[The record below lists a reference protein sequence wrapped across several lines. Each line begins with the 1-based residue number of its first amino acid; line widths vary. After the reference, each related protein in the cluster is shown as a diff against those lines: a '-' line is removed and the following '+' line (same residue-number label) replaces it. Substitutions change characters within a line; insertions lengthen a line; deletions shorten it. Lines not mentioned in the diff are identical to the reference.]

1 MPRSRSFVWIV
12 VGLLGAL
19 VVGVLVGMAIPRPAP
34 TVSIPTAVSL
44 ARPTL
49 PPATAQAEPQP
60 TAVQAAEATAIPV
73 DTAGRTPPRPPGAAL
88 DVALVFVSR
97 QIPPKGSIY
106 MEQANDMPGVG
117 PHSRFR
123 PAAPGRLVVRE
134 ADGSE
139 RVLIDGAQ
147 PSEATL
153 NLIDV
158 NAPDVSYDGST
169 IVFAGLPQGS
179 YENEPARNPGAWRIY
194 SIRTD
199 GSSLRQV
206 TNSDMQLDLAQ
217 FGPAAGGLA
226 PYDDTDPAW
235 LPDGRIVFAS
245 TRWPSFA
252 QYSGVR
258 TTNLHV
264 VRDDGSD
271 LRRITAERN
280 GADRPLIDPLTGR
293 IVYARWWRNQRFA
306 LDDMS
311 TVEDGNG
318 GYKQNNGLS
327 ANRDLQLDGRPEQA
341 DALWRNA
348 WQAAAI
354 NPDGTGLALWTGAT
368 RNEEANHVYG
378 GAFTPDGTL
387 IANYF
392 PMFNMT
398 EAGGFGGLR
407 RYTRGANSYT
417 PVAGVTSLTLDYI
430 QPNSFGIFKGP
441 YASEPAV
448 LPDGRLV
455 FSIAQDERQDYGL
468 YVAEA
473 DGSNPRLL
481 LDSPGTAEL
490 RVRVLA
496 PRTLPPV
503 IPDQIQANASLLPPG
518 AEKPYDQDG
527 TFVFEVLNIYANG
540 PVDLPIVS
548 APPVGS
554 AGTLRFFLDH
564 QRTSPGSFPNLD
576 WPILLGEMPVAPDGY
591 VIKGKLPANLPVFE
605 QLRTPDGRVPRTGG
619 PNADGAAHVAGMNF
633 GRPGEWVR
641 CVGCHAGHSQLPVP
655 ASQKEAQW
663 SNLAPGA
670 QISASSSRDPRYD
683 GGLVDR
689 QVLRGEIWRYWS
701 SQPGQPAA
709 GQWVQ
714 LTFPVPVDVRTVR
727 LYNPRPGDEA
737 ASSLQVRQATVRL
750 YADEAATQEVGAATV
765 RDVQLSGSEATFEEV
780 RARSVR
786 VYLDEVQGSFYGA
799 EVASLAEIEVIARGA
814 P

>member
-1 MPRSRSFVWIV
+1 MPRSRAFVWIV
-12 VGLLGAL
+12 AGLLGAL
-19 VVGVLVGMAIPRPAP
+19 IVGVLVGMAIPRPAP
-34 TVSIPTAVSL
+34 TVSIPTAV
-44 ARPTL
+44 AAVRPTL
-49 PPATAQAEPQP
+49 PPT
-60 TAVQAAEATAIPV
+60 TAEAAPEATPAPAAAATPAPV
-73 DTAGRTPPRPPGAAL
+73 DAAGQTPPRPPEADL
-88 DVALVFVSR
+88 EVALVFVSR
-97 QIPPKGSIY
+97 QILPGGSIY
-106 MEQANDMPGVG
+106 MEQASDMPGVG

-123 PAAPGRLVVRE
+123 PAAPGRLIVRE
-134 ADGSE
+134 ADGGE

-153 NLIDV
+153 SLIDV

-169 IVFAGLPQGS
+169 IVFAGLPQGN
-179 YENEPARNPGAWRIY
+179 YESEPARNPGAWRIY
-194 SIRTD
+194 TIRAD
-199 GSSLRQV
+199 GSGLRQV
-206 TNSDMQLDLAQ
+206 THSDMQLDLAQ

-235 LPDGRIVFAS
+235 LPDGRIVFSS

-258 TTNLHV
+258 TTNLYV
-264 VRDDGSD
+264 VRDNGDD

-280 GADRPLIDPLTGR
+280 GADRPLVDPLTGR
-293 IVYARWWRNQRFA
+293 IVFARWWRNQRFA

-311 TVEDGNG
+311 EVADGNG
-318 GYKQNNGLS
+318 GYTQRDGLS
-327 ANRDLQLDGRPEQA
+327 ANRDRQLDGQPERA

-348 WQAAAI
+348 WQAAVV

-378 GAFTPDGTL
+378 GAFTPDGAL

-407 RYTRGANSYT
+407 RYTRGAGGYT
-417 PVAGVTSLTLDYI
+417 PVAGVTSLTLDYV
-430 QPNSFGIFKGP
+430 QPNSFGIFTGP

-455 FSIAQDERQDYGL
+455 FSIAQDQRQDYGL
-468 YVAEA
+468 YVAA
-473 DGSNPRLL
+473 PDGSGARLL
-481 LDSPGTAEL
+481 LDTPGSAEL
-490 RVRVLA
+490 RARVLA
-496 PRTLPPV
+496 PRPLPSV
-503 IPDQIQANASLLPPG
+503 VSDQIASAPSLLPPG
-518 AEKPYDQDG
+518 AEGPYDQDG
-527 TFVFEVLNIYANG
+527 TFVFEALNIYANG
-540 PVDLPIVS
+540 PVDMPIVS

-554 AGTLRFFLDH
+554 AGALRFFLDH

-576 WPILLGEMPVAPDGY
+576 WPILLGELQVAPDGY
-591 VIKGKLPANLPVFE
+591 VIRGKMPANLPLFE
-605 QLRTPDGRVPRTGG
+605 QLRTPDGRVPLTGG
-619 PNADGAAHVAGMNF
+619 PNPDGAAHVAGMNY

-663 SNLAPGA
+663 TNLAPGA

-714 LTFPVPVDVRTVR
+714 LTFPVPVEVRSVR
-727 LYNPRPGDEA
+727 LYSPRPGDEA
-737 ASSLQVRQATVRL
+737 ASSVLVRQATVRL
-750 YADEAATQEVGAATV
+750 YADEAATEEVGAAAV
-765 RDVQLSGSEATFEEV
+765 RDVQLSGTEAAFEEV